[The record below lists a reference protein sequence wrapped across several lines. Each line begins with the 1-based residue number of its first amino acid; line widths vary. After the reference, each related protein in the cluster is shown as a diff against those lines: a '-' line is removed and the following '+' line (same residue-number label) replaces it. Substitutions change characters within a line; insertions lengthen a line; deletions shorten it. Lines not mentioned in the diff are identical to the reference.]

1 MLLKNRK
8 KDNTVVKTPYE
19 GYTLPKS
26 SEKGQPF
33 IDWTAVLKD
42 SVGIAEK
49 KPVKVV
55 KKKRRKIH
63 GRDR

>member
-1 MLLKNRK
+1 MNK
-8 KDNTVVKTPYE
+8 KRVTKEPYE

-55 KKKRRKIH
+55 
-63 GRDR
+63 